1 MIQNEVPVKGLKLL
15 TDGRT
20 MIMGL
25 ENGDIK
31 VADRIRFSVWT

>member
-20 MIMGL
+20 MVMGL